1 MTNRK
6 LLGLLWVL
14 PILGLASPRADG
26 AQAVVAAEP
35 SDFDHQ
41 LEHFTELAMEG
52 KVAAAESFLREPA
65 FIRSVDREG
74 HSALFAATVA
84 GNLQLLERVLAL
96 SPNLDLCDVHG
107 ATAVFYS
114 ATGGIAVLERLIRRG
129 ADVNLQDQSGRS
141 PLIAAVLMNRIDS
154 AGLLLAAGADVNRPD
169 RHGATALFY
178 AADAGFFELARLLL
192 ERGANRDLANDSG
205 TTPMQIAATRSFSK
219 IAHLLR
225 Y

>member
-14 PILGLASPRADG
+14 PLLSMPAPRADG
-26 AQAVVAAEP
+26 AQAVVAAEL

-41 LEHFTELAMEG
+41 LERFTELAMEG
-52 KVAAAESFLREPA
+52 KVAAAEGFLSEPA
-65 FIRSVDREG
+65 FIRSVDGEG
-74 HSALFAATVA
+74 HTALFAATVA
-84 GNLQLLERVLAL
+84 GNLQVLERVLAL

-107 ATAVFYS
+107 ATALFYS
-114 ATGGIAVLERLIRRG
+114 ATGGIAVLERLIQRG
-129 ADVNLQDQSGRS
+129 ADVNLQDRRGRS

-154 AGLLLAAGADVNRPD
+154 AGLLLAAGADVNRQD

-178 AADAGFFELARLLL
+178 AADAGFFELAKLLL
-192 ERGANRDLANDSG
+192 KRGANPELADDSG
-205 TTPMQIAATRSFSK
+205 TTPTQIAATRSFSK
-219 IAHLLR
+219 IARLLR